1 MAWTPQTPGSG
12 SAAAGEVRL
21 TPPPS
26 RQSKWGISLA
36 VILGSLTTSVMGGTV
51 NVALPTMMT
60 SLRAEVHQIQ
70 WVLTAFM
77 ITRTVIM
84 PTLGWVGG
92 WLGNRRLYLGCLTL
106 FLLGSMLCGLAW
118 NIQSMVAFRIIQAL
132 GAGYLFPLAMTIL
145 HETFPPH
152 ERGMAMG
159 IFMAGLSMG
168 PAIGPWAGG
177 YLIEHLSW
185 RAIFYINLP
194 IGLVAL
200 LVAAAMLPSGGR
212 RERGTVDVLGLLTMG
227 VFIVSLL
234 LAVSQAR
241 DYGWGDPYIL
251 TLLTV
256 AGLSLVAFI
265 AAELT
270 TLAPLVNLRLYT
282 NFQFGLA
289 SLVTFFNAFSNFGVN
304 FILTLFLQ
312 RGLGYT
318 PQQAGEIR
326 LPSALMWGATSLCSG
341 RLTDR
346 IDGRW
351 LILSGSLILV
361 VVFGLF
367 ASINVWSGSGAIIL
381 LLMIR
386 SLARGFIQPPIVT
399 IVMASL
405 PEDQVRMGAGL
416 RGLLNSLGST
426 FGVAFAGFWL
436 QQRLAVQTYT
446 LRENQ
451 QLDGFDVRQLTE
463 AVRLELLRAGEVGVE
478 LQVKTQA
485 LMNRWL
491 VDEAAAL
498 SYQEMFIMTA
508 LIVLLAAVPVWWLRH
523 RRAA

>member
-1 MAWTPQTPGSG
+1 MARTPQTPGGESEP
-12 SAAAGEVRL
+12 AADVRPNA
-21 TPPPS
+21 PPTRHP
-26 RQSKWGISLA
+26 KWGISLA

-92 WLGNRRLYLGCLTL
+92 RLGNRRLYLGCLTL
-106 FLLGSMLCGLAW
+106 FLVGSMLCGLAW

-145 HETFPPH
+145 HETFPSN

-168 PAIGPWAGG
+168 PAVGPWAGG

-200 LVAAAMLPSGGR
+200 LVGAATLPAGGR
-212 RERGTVDVLGLLTMG
+212 RQQGTIDLLGLLTMG

-251 TLLTV
+251 TLLLV
-256 AGLSLVAFI
+256 AGLSFGAFI
-265 AAELT
+265 VAELT
-270 TLAPLVNLRLYT
+270 TIAPLVNLRLYT

-289 SLVTFFNAFSNFGVN
+289 SLLTFFNSFSNFGVN

-312 RGLGYT
+312 RGLGYS

-326 LPSALMWGATSLCSG
+326 LPSALMWGVTSLFSG
-341 RLTDR
+341 RLVDR

-351 LILSGSLILV
+351 LIISGSLILT

-367 ASINVWSGSGAIIL
+367 ASIDVWSSAGAIVL

-386 SLARGFIQPPIVT
+386 SFARGFIQPPIVT

-405 PEDQVRMGAGL
+405 PDDQVRMGAGL
-416 RGLLNSLGST
+416 RGLLNSLGGT

-436 QQRLAVQTYT
+436 QQRLAVQTYM

-451 QLDGFDVRQLTE
+451 QLDGFDTNQLTD
-463 AVRLELLRAGEVGVE
+463 ALRLELLRAGDIGAA
-478 LQVKTQA
+478 LPAKIQA
-485 LMNRWL
+485 LLDRWL
-491 VDEAAAL
+491 VDQAAAL
-498 SYQEMFIMTA
+498 SYQEMFLMTA
-508 LIVLLAAVPVWWLRH
+508 LIVLFAAVPVLWLRH
-523 RRAA
+523 RRTA